1 MTKTKQKSESIHIL
15 GTDPIK
21 NFLDYY
27 GVIHRNGCWIPTKNI
42 PKDPKKPLRDLM
54 TKLAIIP
61 SAKLSLCLRR
71 KHFCHE
77 PLCLNPYH
85 YQVFSRRT
93 KKLSDADL
101 FDLIEELDLE
111 MCEDLGLDVYLAT
124 LNEGFPRS
132 MWIEKKTLE
141 SAVKL
146 KRKQL
151 SK

>member
-27 GVIHRNGCWIPTKNI
+27 GVIHRNGCWIPSKNI
-42 PKDPKKPLRDLM
+42 PKNSRKPLRDLM

-61 SAKLSLCLRR
+61 AANLSISLRQ
-71 KHFCHE
+71 KIFCHE

-85 YQVFSRRT
+85 YQLVARKTTS
-93 KKLSDADL
+93 LNDADL
-101 FDLIEELDLE
+101 FDLIEELDIEL
-111 MCEDLGLDVYLAT
+111 CEELGIDAYLAT

-132 MWIEKKTLE
+132 MWIKKPTLV
-141 SAVKL
+141 AAL
-146 KRKQL
+146 KIKKSRN
-151 SK
+151 